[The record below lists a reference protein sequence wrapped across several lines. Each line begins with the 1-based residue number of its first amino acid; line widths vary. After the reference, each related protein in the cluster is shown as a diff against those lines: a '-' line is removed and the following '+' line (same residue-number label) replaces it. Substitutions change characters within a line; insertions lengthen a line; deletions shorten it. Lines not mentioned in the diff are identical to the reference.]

1 MASYATINF
10 NYRKAISQA
19 NQLEDLADDLK
30 RIANRDVDGA
40 LDQVAGS
47 WKGDS
52 SQLFLQKGEKA
63 KSDLIRSANQLR
75 NTANAIRKAAENVR
89 RAEIRAKQI
98 ADTIA
103 NRNK

>member
-10 NYRKAISQA
+10 NYRKAINQA
-19 NQLEDLADDLK
+19 AKLEDLANDLK
-30 RIANRDVDGA
+30 RIANRDVEGA

-52 SQLFLQKGEKA
+52 SRLFLQKGEKA
-63 KSDLIRSANQLR
+63 KSDLLRSATQLQ

-98 ADTIA
+98 ADAIA
-103 NRNK
+103 SRNK

>member
-10 NYRKAISQA
+10 NYRKAINQA
-19 NQLEDLADDLK
+19 NRLEDLADELK

-40 LDQVAGS
+40 LDQVARS

-52 SQLFLQKGEKA
+52 SQLFLQKGDKA
-63 KSDLIRSANQLR
+63 KNDLLRSASQLQ
-75 NTANAIRKAAENVR
+75 NTANAIRRAAENVR

-98 ADTIA
+98 ADAIA
-103 NRNK
+103 SRNK

>member
-10 NYRKAISQA
+10 NYQKAMRQA
-19 NQLEDLADDLK
+19 AQLEDLANQLK
-30 RIANRDVDGA
+30 RIANSDVDSA

-52 SQLFLQKGEKA
+52 ANIFLQKGNKA
-63 KSDLIRSANQLR
+63 KNDLIQSAKQLQ
-75 NTANAIRKAAENVR
+75 NTANAIRSAAR
-89 RAEIRAKQI
+89 ALRAAEIRAKQI

-103 NRNK
+103 ARNR

>member
-10 NYRKAISQA
+10 NYRKAINQA
-19 NQLEDLADDLK
+19 NRLEDLADELK

-40 LDQVAGS
+40 LDQVARS

-52 SQLFLQKGEKA
+52 SRLFLQKGDKA
-63 KSDLIRSANQLR
+63 KSDLLRSASQLQ
-75 NTANAIRKAAENVR
+75 NTANAIRRAAENVR

-98 ADTIA
+98 ADAIA
-103 NRNK
+103 SRNR

>member
-10 NYRKAISQA
+10 NYQKAMRQA
-19 NQLEDLADDLK
+19 AQLEDLANQLK
-30 RIANRDVDGA
+30 RIANSDVDSA

-52 SQLFLQKGEKA
+52 ANIFLQKGNKA
-63 KSDLIRSANQLR
+63 KNDLIQSAKQLQ
-75 NTANAIRKAAENVR
+75 NTANAIKSAARTLRN
-89 RAEIRAKQI
+89 AEIRAKQI

-103 NRNK
+103 ARNR